1 VQPAQFSPSP
11 NSSLKNKSNHDVTKM
26 DHEDVVQGW
35 NYVNRVLKLQ
45 VLLKHTLEKVKIQT
59 VKTSFNPMSDD

>member
-1 VQPAQFSPSP
+1 
-11 NSSLKNKSNHDVTKM
+11 M